1 MLNVNRLNPIF
12 SIIITCYKV
21 EKYIRD
27 VIDSVIKNGET
38 DKLEIILVDDGS
50 PDNCGQIIDEFSR
63 EYSFIKTVHQENRGP
78 GGARNSGLREA
89 CGEYVFFLD
98 GDDRMAENVLHEVYN
113 VITINPSCDIITSN
127 KHYYTNW
134 EKSYVRETDLKLDLL
149 NQKELRLRLAQDT
162 YLAHSFYKRKMLV
175 DSNKPFS
182 EGRKLGEDQH
192 WILNNVAFAKNIEVL
207 DTGFYYH
214 YEKRPE
220 SQVNAY
226 SDDMRI
232 DTLNVMGI
240 MYRDISILPYNSEE
254 KDILKHRTSSLF
266 MGRGAQIFV
275 DCKDKAIQE
284 QAKEVL
290 KNNRD
295 ILECKQNR
303 WRFLMK
309 LGRII
314 GIKNTLVIYWKLK
327 MNRRK

>member
-50 PDNCGQIIDEFSR
+50 PDNCGKIIDAFSR

-98 GDDRMAENVLHEVYN
+98 GDDRMAEGVLHKVYN
-113 VITINPSCDIITSN
+113 VITINPICDIITSN

-162 YLAHSFYKRKMLV
+162 YLAHSFYKRKMLI

-207 DTGFYYH
+207 DIGFYYH
-214 YEKRPE
+214 YEKRPG
-220 SQVNAY
+220 SQVNGF

-232 DTLNVMGI
+232 ETLELMCKI
-240 MYRDISILPYNSEE
+240 YRDTDILPYSSEE
-254 KDILKHRTSSLF
+254 MDVLKHGASCLF
-266 MGRGAQIFV
+266 MGSGAGIFV
-275 DCKDKAIQE
+275 DCYDKEIQR
-284 QAKEVL
+284 QAKIIL
-290 KNNRD
+290 NNNRD
-295 ILECKQNR
+295 ILECRQNK

-314 GIKNTLVIYWKLK
+314 GIRNALILYWKLK